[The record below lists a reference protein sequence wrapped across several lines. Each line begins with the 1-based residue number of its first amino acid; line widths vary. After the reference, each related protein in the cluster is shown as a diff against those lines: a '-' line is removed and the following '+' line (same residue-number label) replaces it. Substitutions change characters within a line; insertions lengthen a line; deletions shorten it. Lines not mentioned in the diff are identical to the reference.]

1 MGLFNYSEAFVF
13 HYVISRRTSDFPY
26 LSRSLHNQ
34 RNLEF
39 RIGRNIHVNKSNSLV
54 LQMKKSAQKGA
65 VLWLRQHSMSWTWY
79 WIKFG
84 ILCPSSYC
92 STQEQTHLWIPLNT
106 IWTVLKSTVLGTS
119 LLGPVVKNL
128 PLNAGDVDLIPGP
141 GTKILHAM
149 KQLSLGHNSRVC
161 VPRWKIPCDTE
172 DPACTTKI
180 WDSQIDK

>member
-13 HYVISRRTSDFPY
+13 HYVISRRTSDFPC

-39 RIGRNIHVNKSNSLV
+39 RIGRNINVNKSNSLV
-54 LQMKKSAQKGA
+54 LQMKKSAQRGA
-65 VLWLRQHSMSWTWY
+65 ALWLRQHSVSRSRHWM
-79 WIKFG
+79 KFG
-84 ILCPSSYC
+84 ILPSSYC
-92 STQEQTHLWIPLNT
+92 STQEQTHLWILLNT

-128 PLNAGDVDLIPGP
+128 PCNAGDVGSIPGP

-149 KQLSLGHNSRVC
+149 RQQSLGHN
-161 VPRWKIPCDTE
+161 
-172 DPACTTKI
+172 
-180 WDSQIDK
+180 